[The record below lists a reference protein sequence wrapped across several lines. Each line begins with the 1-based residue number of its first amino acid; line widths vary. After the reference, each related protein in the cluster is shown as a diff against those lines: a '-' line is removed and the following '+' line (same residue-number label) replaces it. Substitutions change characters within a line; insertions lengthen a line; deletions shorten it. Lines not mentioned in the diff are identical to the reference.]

1 VTHFAIPLLLV
12 AIVYAVMLVLNE
24 RMGLFGDHFSSPLL
38 KVLAY
43 VWLAIF
49 LGVITVAIV
58 SSSLVQPTA
67 KQLSAMPFYSLFA
80 LHAILIVFLAG
91 WWFLTG
97 RPPLTRFLNIRLDG
111 NSLLTGLAVGV
122 GGWMFT
128 IALALAVALVLQAT
142 GVIPKDVQPPAMI
155 GWIATLPVWKKCVLV
170 LSAMTVE
177 EAFFR
182 GWLQKRI
189 GLIASTLFFALA
201 HAGYGQPFLLIGVA
215 LISLVIGFTFYR
227 TKNIIPGVIAHGV
240 FDAVQLFVIIPIA
253 FKATGLGG

>member
-12 AIVYAVMLVLNE
+12 AVVYAVMLVLNE
-24 RMGLFGDHFSSPLL
+24 RMNLFGDRFSSPLV
-38 KVLAY
+38 KVIAY
-43 VWLAIF
+43 IWLAIF

-67 KQLSAMPFYSLFA
+67 KQLAAMPFYSLFA
-80 LHAILIVFLAG
+80 LHAIIIIFLTG

-97 RPPLTRFLNIRLDG
+97 RPPIKQFLNVRLDG
-111 NSLLTGLAVGV
+111 HALLTGLAVGV
-122 GGWMFT
+122 GGWLFT
-128 IALALAVALVLQAT
+128 IALALTIALVLQAT

-155 GWIATLPVWKKCVLV
+155 AWIATLAAWKKCVLV

-227 TKNIIPGVIAHGV
+227 TKNIVPGVIAHGV

-253 FKATGLGG
+253 FKAAGLGG

>member
-1 VTHFAIPLLLV
+1 VTEFAIPLLLV
-12 AIVYAVMLVLNE
+12 ALVYVVMLVLNE
-24 RMGLFGDHFSSPLL
+24 RMNLFGDHFSSPLV
-38 KVLAY
+38 KVIAY

-67 KQLSAMPFYSLFA
+67 RELAAMPFYSLFA
-80 LHAILIVFLAG
+80 LHAILIIFLVG
-91 WWFLTG
+91 WWLLTG
-97 RPPLTRFLNIRLDG
+97 RPPVGQFLNFRFDG

-128 IALALAVALVLQAT
+128 IALALAIALVLQAT
-142 GVIPKDVQPPAMI
+142 GLIPKDVQPPAMV

-189 GLIASTLFFALA
+189 GLVASTIFFALA

-227 TKNIIPGVIAHGV
+227 TKNILPGIIAHGV

-253 FKATGLGG
+253 FKAAGLGG

>member
-24 RMGLFGDHFSSPLL
+24 RMGLFGDHFSTPLL

-43 VWLAIF
+43 IWLAIF

-58 SSSLVQPTA
+58 SSSLVQPSA

>member
-1 VTHFAIPLLLV
+1 MSDFGIPLLLV
-12 AIVYAVMLVLNE
+12 AIVYVVLLVLNE
-24 RMGLFGDHFSSPLL
+24 RMNLFGDHFSSPLW
-38 KVLAY
+38 KVIAY
-43 VWLAIF
+43 IW
-49 LGVITVAIV
+49 LGVFLLVITIAIV

-67 KQLSAMPFYSLFA
+67 KELARMPFYNVFA

-97 RPPLTRFLNIRLDG
+97 RPSLTRFFNIRVDG
-111 NSLLTGLAVGV
+111 NALLTGLAVGV
-122 GGWMFT
+122 GGWLFT
-128 IALALAVALVLQAT
+128 IILALAIALVLQAS
-142 GVIPKDVQPPAMI
+142 GVLPKDVQPPAMVA
-155 GWIATLPVWKKCVLV
+155 WLVALPLWKKGLLV
-170 LSAMTVE
+170 FSAMTVE

-215 LISLVIGFTFYR
+215 LISVVIGFTFYR

-240 FDAVQLFVIIPIA
+240 FDAVQLFIIIPIA
-253 FKATGLGG
+253 FKAAGLGG

>member
-1 VTHFAIPLLLV
+1 
-12 AIVYAVMLVLNE
+12 
-24 RMGLFGDHFSSPLL
+24 
-38 KVLAY
+38 
-43 VWLAIF
+43 
-49 LGVITVAIV
+49 
-58 SSSLVQPTA
+58 
-67 KQLSAMPFYSLFA
+67 
-80 LHAILIVFLAG
+80 
-91 WWFLTG
+91 
-97 RPPLTRFLNIRLDG
+97 
-111 NSLLTGLAVGV
+111 
-122 GGWMFT
+122 
-128 IALALAVALVLQAT
+128 
-142 GVIPKDVQPPAMI
+142 IPKDVQPPAMV

-189 GLIASTLFFALA
+189 GLIASTVCFALA

-253 FKATGLGG
+253 FKAAGLGG